1 MSDQCQQE
9 NYTVLVTTIVSVG
22 VMIVSEILP
31 FVKSLE
37 GNGVVDLIMKS
48 LKKRFP
54 TPETV

>member
-9 NYTVLVTTIVSVG
+9 NYTALVTTIVSVG
-22 VMIVSEILP
+22 VLIVSEILP
-31 FVKSLE
+31 FVKALE

-48 LKKRFP
+48 LRKRFP